1 MLALTSPTG
10 KLGSATLTSLLTHN
24 LIPPSSLTL
33 LTSTSPSSPK
43 LSPFQS
49 QGLQIRQVDYKNPT
63 PSLFHG
69 ITKLLLI
76 STPEISLDFHSAPT
90 AQNPGRESVHI
101 PFLRAAIE
109 GGVKHLFY
117 TSLAFGDVSK
127 SGVMRA
133 HLRTE
138 EFLRGVEDEGDVDV
152 TVIREGLYSESWPL
166 YLGYFAPGE
175 DERDEIVVG
184 GDGRVCWTSIADL
197 GLGTAMILSSHAE
210 RFRGR
215 RVYLCSGVEGARS
228 LSDVAGLVGRARGR
242 ELGVRS
248 VGREEY
254 VRYYVEERGGERPSV
269 EWWST
274 TYDAL
279 EDGECLIDD
288 TTLTDLLKER
298 GLKAKT
304 VKETISEMIGS

>member
-10 KLGSATLTSLLTHN
+10 KLGAATLSSLLTQN
-24 LIPPSSLTL
+24 LIPLSSLIL

-43 LSPFQS
+43 LSSFHE
-49 QGLQIRQVDYKNPT
+49 QGIQIRQVDYKNPT
-63 PSLFHG
+63 LSIFHG

-76 STPEISLDFHSAPT
+76 STPEISLDFNCAPT

-101 PFLRAAIE
+101 PFLRAAVE

-117 TSLAFGDVSK
+117 TSLAFGDASK

-138 EFLRGVEDEGDVDV
+138 EFLRGVEGNVDV
-152 TVIREGLYSESWPL
+152 TVIREGLYNESWPL
-166 YLGYFAPGE
+166 YLGYFETGK
-175 DERDEIVVG
+175 DERDGIVIG
-184 GDGRVCWTSIADL
+184 GDGKVCWTCIADL
-197 GLGTAMILSSHAE
+197 GLGTAMMLSSHAE

-215 RVYLCSGVEGARS
+215 TVYLSSGPEGAKS
-228 LSDVAGLVGRARGR
+228 LRDVAGLVGRARGR
-242 ELGVRS
+242 ELGVRI
-248 VGREEY
+248 VVREEF
-254 VRYYVEERGGERPSV
+254 VRYYVEERGGDEPSV

-288 TTLTDLLKER
+288 MTLTDLLKER

-304 VKETISEMIGS
+304 VEETISEMLGS